1 MSAAYERFSA
11 AKSAVEQRLAGRRP
25 AVGLVL
31 GSGLGGVA
39 GSFTDAVRI
48 PYSEIPSFVA
58 PSVAGHAGELVVGG
72 FAGTTVACL
81 SGRIHLYEGEPL
93 ERVVFGVRLL
103 SVLGCRGVI
112 LTNAAGG
119 IRADLGPG
127 SLVVISDHLNLTGHN
142 PLIGELEP
150 GATRFIDMT
159 TAYDPRFRALALD
172 AARSAKLSVAE
183 GVYAGVLGPSYETP
197 AEVRMLRALGA
208 DVVGMST
215 VLETIALRERNVR
228 VGAVSVVTNLAAGLG
243 QGELDHAD
251 VQARGM
257 AARDSLVSLLTAWVT
272 RVAEELGE

>member
-1 MSAAYERFSA
+1 MTAEGHGFYA

-25 AVGLVL
+25 LIGLVL

-39 GSFTDAVRI
+39 ASLADAVRI
-48 PYSEIPSFVA
+48 PYSEIPGFVA
-58 PSVAGHAGELVVGG
+58 PSVEGHAGELVVGG

-103 SVLGCRGVI
+103 SVLGCRGVL

-119 IRADLGPG
+119 IRSDLGPG

-142 PLIGELEP
+142 PLIGALEP

-159 TAYDPRFRALALD
+159 AAYDPHFRALALD
-172 AARSAKLSVAE
+172 AARSAKLPVAE

-197 AEVRMLRALGA
+197 AEIRMLRALGA
-208 DVVGMST
+208 DLVGMST
-215 VLETIALRERNVR
+215 VLEVIALRARNVR

-243 QGELDHAD
+243 QGELDHTD
-251 VQARGM
+251 VQARGR
-257 AARDSLVSLLTAWVT
+257 AARDGLVSLLTGWVT
-272 RVAEELGE
+272 RIAEEFAA

>member
-1 MSAAYERFSA
+1 MSAAYQRFSA

-48 PYSEIPSFVA
+48 PYSEIPGFVA

-103 SVLGCRGVI
+103 AVLGCRGVL

-257 AARDSLVSLLTAWVT
+257 AARDSLVSLLTGWVT

>member
-1 MSAAYERFSA
+1 MIASDRGFSL

-25 AVGLVL
+25 VLGLVL

-39 GSFTDAVRI
+39 GSLADSVRI
-48 PYSEIPSFVA
+48 PYSEIPGFVA

-72 FAGTTVACL
+72 FAGATVACL

-103 SVLGCRGVI
+103 ARLGCRGVL

-142 PLIGELEP
+142 PLIGELAP

-159 TAYDPRFRALALD
+159 AAYDPRFRELALD
-172 AARSAKLSVAE
+172 AARAAKLSVAE

-197 AEVRMLRALGA
+197 AEIRMLRALGA
-208 DVVGMST
+208 DLVGMST
-215 VLETIALRERNVR
+215 VLEVIALREQNVR

-257 AARDSLVSLLTAWVT
+257 AARDGLVALLTGWVT
-272 RVAEELGE
+272 AIAGELAA

>member
-1 MSAAYERFSA
+1 MSASDRGFSS
-11 AKSAVEQRLAGRRP
+11 AKSAIEQRLAGRRP
-25 AVGLVL
+25 VIGLVL

-39 GSFTDAVRI
+39 GSLADSVRI
-48 PYSEIPSFVA
+48 PYSEIPGFVA
-58 PSVAGHAGELVVGG
+58 PSVEGHAGELVVGG
-72 FAGTTVACL
+72 FAGVTVACL
-81 SGRIHLYEGEPL
+81 SGRIHLYEGELL

-103 SVLGCRGVI
+103 SLLGCRGVL

-142 PLIGELEP
+142 PLIGELAP

-159 TAYDPRFRALALD
+159 AAYDPRFRALALE
-172 AARSAKLSVAE
+172 AARAAKLSVAE

-197 AEVRMLRALGA
+197 AEIRMLRALGA
-208 DVVGMST
+208 DLVGMST
-215 VLETIALRERNVR
+215 VLEVIALREQNVR

-257 AARDSLVSLLTAWVT
+257 AARDGLVALLTGWVT
-272 RVAEELGE
+272 GVAGELGA